1 MMKSHFDR
9 KVLLARRWSIMPAR
23 TVGDRDLKERELRV
37 LAALCVYTNAV
48 GVCWPSME
56 AICEMTGYSTRQSV
70 HDAIKVLTQ
79 KKYIRRLR
87 PKDYQETSTG
97 WKSNRYQVLWDGDEP
112 LPTYEEVDNARPLQ
126 LRTEEDG
133 PDINGQGGLGDL
145 QSPSHRPDQPRPG
158 DPKLTGIQ
166 LTADEICNA
175 YIVAVQQATGQA
187 RLYANEIA
195 HARRL
200 ADAGH
205 GAADVKAATLNVCD
219 QALERRAGV
228 PSLADVARA
237 MSV

>member
-1 MMKSHFDR
+1 MKSLSEDKR
-9 KVLLARRWSIMPAR
+9 PWSVVPMRAF
-23 TVGDRDLKERELRV
+23 GDRTLKERELRV
-37 LAALCVYTNAV
+37 LGALSAFANRA
-48 GVCWPSME
+48 GVCWPSMFTLCDVTAYKE
-56 AICEMTGYSTRQSV
+56 RQTI
-70 HDAIKVLTQ
+70 HDAIKVLKQ
-79 KKYIRRLR
+79 KRYIRQLR
-87 PKDYQETSTG
+87 PKDYQETASG

-112 LPTYEEVDNARPLQ
+112 LPTREEIDTAKPLQ
-126 LRTEEDG
+126 LVRDQDGDGQEET
-133 PDINGQGGLGDL
+133 GGLGDREVNT
-145 QSPSHRPDQPRPG
+145 HNPDQPRPG

>member
-1 MMKSHFDR
+1 MKSHFDR

-23 TVGDRDLKERELRV
+23 VVGDRSLKERELRV
-37 LAALCVYTNAV
+37 LASLCVYTNAV

-112 LPTYEEVDNARPLQ
+112 LPTYEEVDNAKPLQ
-126 LRTEEDG
+126 LRTDEDG
-133 PDINGQGGLGDL
+133 PDVNRQGG
-145 QSPSHRPDQPRPG
+145 PG
-158 DPKLTGIQ
+158 DSELHSHTPED
-166 LTADEICNA
+166 AEASAICHA
-175 YIVAVQQATGQA
+175 YIKAVQQATGQV
-187 RLYANEIA
+187 RLFANEIA
-195 HARRL
+195 HARRMANAGHKA
-200 ADAGH
+200 ADAY
-205 GAADVKAATLNVCD
+205 AATLNVCD

-237 MSV
+237 MDV